1 MKLDNQILAL
11 IAVGASVTANCQP
24 CLEHNTATATKCGAN
39 PDQIAEAVR
48 IGRLV
53 REGAAS
59 KLDKLVA
66 SLGYAA
72 APIKA
77 SEGCDCK
84 TTTL

>member
-1 MKLDNQILAL
+1 MKLDNQTLAL

-48 IGRLV
+48 IGKLV

-59 KLDKLVA
+59 KLDKFV
-66 SLGYAA
+66 SGLGFAA
-72 APIKA
+72 APA
-77 SEGCDCK
+77 ANNHGCECN
-84 TTTL
+84 

>member
-24 CLEHNTATATKCGAN
+24 CLEHNAATATKCGAN
-39 PDQIAEAVR
+39 AEQIAEAVR

-59 KLDKLVA
+59 KLDKFA
-66 SLGYAA
+66 AGLGYVAA
-72 APIKA
+72 QAKA
-77 SEGCDCK
+77 GEGCEC
-84 TTTL
+84 T